1 MWHDAS
7 EWMHDTMP
15 QKLEHNRRACRSC
28 TRRAYT
34 LPMKTTAWKV
44 QFCLALRRLLPF
56 GLLLGGVAYAD
67 PPTVPDTLQQRIAA
81 CTTCH
86 GVHGEGAQHGDLF
99 PRLAGKPVA
108 YLELQLQN
116 FQRGLRKYAPMEYT
130 VRQLSPE
137 YMHEIAE
144 YFAAQQVPYQSSSV
158 PDLAPSVLQRGQQLV
173 TSGDPSRKV
182 PPCQAC
188 HGKQLTGTQPS
199 VPGLV
204 GLPYD
209 YISAQLGSWRTGT
222 RASKAPDCMSE
233 IASRLAPDDITAV
246 AAWLASQSV
255 PADVHPQAA
264 NAITPPLRCGV
275 LGSQGD
281 GA

>member
-1 MWHDAS
+1 M
-7 EWMHDTMP
+7 T
-15 QKLEHNRRACRSC
+15 Q
-28 TRRAYT
+28 AYT
-34 LPMKTTAWKV
+34 LHMTTTALMA
-44 QFCLALRRLLPF
+44 QFCLWLRRLFP
-56 GLLLGGVAYAD
+56 LLLLVSGLAHAD
-67 PPTVPDTLQQRIAA
+67 PPSVPDTLQQRIAA

-86 GVHGEGAQHGDLF
+86 GTHGEGAQGGDFF

-108 YLELQLQN
+108 YLTLQLQN
-116 FQRGLRKYAPMEYT
+116 FQRGLRHYAPMEYT

-144 YFAAQQVPYQSSSV
+144 YFAAQQVPYQSSPV
-158 PDLAPSVLQRGQQLV
+158 PNLAPSVLQRGQQLI
-173 TSGDPSRKV
+173 TSGDPSIKV
-182 PPCQAC
+182 PACQAC
-188 HGKQLTGTQPS
+188 HGKQLTGTEPS

-209 YISAQLGSWRTGT
+209 YISSQLGSWRTGT

-233 IASRLAPDDITAV
+233 IANRLAPTDITAV

-264 NAITPPLRCGV
+264 NAIEPPLRCGV
-275 LGSQGD
+275 LGSQG
-281 GA
+281 GGT

>member
-1 MWHDAS
+1 M
-7 EWMHDTMP
+7 T
-15 QKLEHNRRACRSC
+15 
-28 TRRAYT
+28 RAYT
-34 LPMKTTAWKV
+34 LRMKTTAWWV
-44 QFCLALRRLLPF
+44 QFCLTLRRILPLALLIG
-56 GLLLGGVAYAD
+56 GLAHAGA
-67 PPTVPDTLQQRIAA
+67 PTVPDTLAQRIAV

-86 GVHGEGAQHGDLF
+86 GAHGEGAQQGDFF

-108 YLELQLQN
+108 YLALQLQN

-130 VRQLSPE
+130 VRQLSPA

-144 YFAAQQVPYQSSSV
+144 YFSAQQVPYQSSAV
-158 PDLAPSVLQRGQQLV
+158 PVLAPSLLQRGQQLV

-188 HGKQLTGTQPS
+188 HGKQLTGTEPF

-209 YISAQLGSWRTGT
+209 YISSQLGSWRTGT
-222 RASKAPDCMSE
+222 RASTSPDCMSE
-233 IASRLAPDDITAV
+233 IANRLAPADITVV
-246 AAWLASQSV
+246 AAWLASQTV

-275 LGSQGD
+275 LGHQGD